1 MKIKQMKP
9 WFSKVMKDYSAI
21 TLYPFGIYIQPKH
34 IKDEVTIRHE
44 TTHWLQQKEMLC
56 IPFYLWYGIE
66 WLIKLFKYKG
76 DSYYNISFERE
87 AYKWESLNTY
97 NQTRNKYAWFKYI
110 IK

>member
-1 MKIKQMKP
+1 MKIKVMKP

-21 TLYPFGIYIQPKH
+21 TLYPFGIFIQPKY
-34 IKDEVTIRHE
+34 IKDKTTIRHE
-44 TTHWLQQKEMLC
+44 TTHWLQQKEMLGVF
-56 IPFYLWYGIE
+56 FYLWYVIE
-66 WLIKLFKYKG
+66 WLFKLIKYQG

-97 NQTRNKYAWFKYI
+97 NQTRKKYAWLKYI